1 MAEQQIK
8 ILGARVLVTLI
19 QEEAKTT
26 SGILIAEGASKDLI
40 AKAKVL
46 GWGDDV
52 AHAKQFTVGDIV
64 HFPKYSFTPISLL
77 NNEHEGIVEAADI
90 IAVVKN

>member
-8 ILGARVLVTLI
+8 ILGARVLVELVK
-19 QEEAKTT
+19 EEAKTS
-26 SGILIAEGASKDLI
+26 SGILLAEGASKDLI

-46 GWGDDV
+46 GWGDVDY
-52 AHAKQFTVGDIV
+52 KFTIGDIV

-77 NNEHEGIVEAADI
+77 ANENEGVVEALDI